1 MIKKI
6 VLAYSGGLDTSVILK
21 WLENTYKAEIITY
34 TSNLGQE
41 INTREIIKNAKSLGV
56 KKILIEDLQNI
67 FVKDYIYPMIR
78 GNALYEGSYLLG
90 TAIARPLIAKRQ
102 IEIAKKYNADAV
114 AHGATG
120 KGNDQI
126 RFELVYYYFNRKIK
140 VISPWRE
147 WDFKSRSDLIKYAK
161 NNNIS
166 VPKDK
171 KGEAPFSVDDNL
183 FHTST
188 EGKILEDL
196 SKPAPEYI
204 YQRTFSPEKATNTAE
219 NCSLTFSKGNL
230 IAINNKK
237 NEPKNLLKKLNDLG
251 KKHGIGRVDLVE
263 NRFIGIKS
271 RGVYETPGGTI
282 LLSAHRAI
290 ESITLKKDQ
299 QHAKDEIMSRYA
311 ELIYNGYWFSNE
323 RKRLQTLIDKTQKNV
338 DGTVKLK
345 LYKGNVIIL
354 ERYSKK
360 SLYSKDI
367 ASFEGIKNF
376 DPKFAEKF
384 IKKKRY

>member
-1 MIKKI
+1 M
-6 VLAYSGGLDTSVILK
+6 
-21 WLENTYKAEIITY
+21 
-34 TSNLGQE
+34 
-41 INTREIIKNAKSLGV
+41 
-56 KKILIEDLQNI
+56 
-67 FVKDYIYPMIR
+67 
-78 GNALYEGSYLLG
+78 
-90 TAIARPLIAKRQ
+90 
-102 IEIAKKYNADAV
+102 
-114 AHGATG
+114 
-120 KGNDQI
+120 
-126 RFELVYYYFNRKIK
+126 
-140 VISPWRE
+140 
-147 WDFKSRSDLIKYAK
+147 
-161 NNNIS
+161 
-166 VPKDK
+166 
-171 KGEAPFSVDDNL
+171 
-183 FHTST
+183 
-188 EGKILEDL
+188 
-196 SKPAPEYI
+196 
-204 YQRTFSPEKATNTAE
+204 
-219 NCSLTFSKGNL
+219 
-230 IAINNKK
+230 
-237 NEPKNLLKKLNDLG
+237 G

-338 DGTVKLK
+338 EGTIKLK